1 MTRAAWLLGAAFL
14 AGCGA
19 RRLPPM
25 AHCAAAREAI
35 VPTEDGA
42 SVRLHRHPHAGPPV
56 LLVHGLGSRGQYW
69 DLTATQSML
78 RVLNE
83 AGFDAWALDLRGHG
97 GHQETADGAHL
108 RVGWTLDDYGRF
120 DLKAAIDHIRA
131 ETGSEQVAYVGHSM
145 GGMVA
150 AVYHAWHGDDAL
162 SAVVI
167 LASPVDFAH
176 PDPFQDL
183 SRAAFRVGQ
192 ALPTFP
198 VDAFARLFARTG
210 RLPLHGE
217 ELLYTPDNLDEET
230 RLAMYHRG
238 VGEVSRGEMRHLLRV
253 LHPGTLASV
262 DGERDYLGALETLD
276 VPLMVIAGR
285 ADAIAPPDRVWPFY
299 ARAGSADKTWTLA
312 GRDNGFAADYGHL
325 DLTAGVHAPHE
336 IHPLITDWL
345 TARLDGAGTEAP

>member
-1 MTRAAWLLGAAFL
+1 MTRAAWLLGTAFL
-14 AGCGA
+14 AGRGA

-25 AHCAAAREAI
+25 AVAAAREAI

-150 AVYHAWHGDDAL
+150 AVYHACTATTPCPRWSL
-162 SAVVI
+162 
-167 LASPVDFAH
+167 
-176 PDPFQDL
+176 
-183 SRAAFRVGQ
+183 
-192 ALPTFP
+192 LPRGLRP
-198 VDAFARLFARTG
+198 PRPLPGPEPG
-210 RLPLHGE
+210 RLPVGRPDLPRRRLRPAVRADRPPPPRGGAALHPRQPGRGDA
-217 ELLYTPDNLDEET
+217 PRDVPP
-230 RLAMYHRG
+230 G
-238 VGEVSRGEMRHLLRV
+238 VGEVSRGEMRHLLEV
-253 LHPGTLASV
+253 HTGKLASA
-262 DGERDYLGALETLD
+262 DGKRDYLGALETLD
-276 VPLMVIAGR
+276 VPLMVIAGGRRNR
-285 ADAIAPPDRVWPFY
+285 APDRVWPFY
-299 ARAGSADKTWTLA
+299 ARAGSTDKT
-312 GRDNGFAADYGHL
+312 
-325 DLTAGVHAPHE
+325 
-336 IHPLITDWL
+336 
-345 TARLDGAGTEAP
+345 